1 MGVRPSADWCVLTV
15 TFSGHVSLIKGLT
28 RDEAYET
35 GKRLSPVWVDP
46 DMPPRQREALTEGYN
61 PEVTISKGDF
71 RSVEV
76 FRGAGETMNV
86 FAPRPL

>member
-1 MGVRPSADWCVLTV
+1 MGVRPIADWCVLTV

-35 GKRLSPVWVDP
+35 GKRLSPVWANP
-46 DMPPRQREALTEGYN
+46 DLPPDHREHLIKGYDMN
-61 PEVTISKGDF
+61 IQPGSGDY